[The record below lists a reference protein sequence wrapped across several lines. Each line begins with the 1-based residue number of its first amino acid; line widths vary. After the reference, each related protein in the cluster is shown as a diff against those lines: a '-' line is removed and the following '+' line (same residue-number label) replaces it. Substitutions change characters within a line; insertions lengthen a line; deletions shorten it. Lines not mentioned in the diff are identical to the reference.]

1 VNSELPSVPVPYS
14 LFPIPEEAF
23 VNFSD
28 TEYFPPRR
36 KTRAVQVGRLTMGG
50 HAPIV
55 VQSMTK
61 TDTREVGK
69 TVEQIQQME
78 AAGCEMARLAV
89 PDIEAA
95 KALAE
100 IRKRCPD
107 SILVADIHFQY
118 KFALMAL
125 DAGMDKLR
133 INPGNIGDAEKVRMV
148 VRRAQEQKV
157 PIRIGVNAGSLERRL
172 LEKYGYPTPEA
183 MVESALYH
191 LRILEELGFTDTV
204 VSLKASNVKLCVS
217 AYRLLA
223 KQVDYPFHLG
233 ITEAGTQFTGTV
245 KSCVGMGMLLAEGI
259 GDTIRVSLA
268 TDPVEEVRVAYEM
281 LKALELRSRGPVVI
295 ACPTCGR
302 LEVDLFKIAAEI
314 EKATAHIKMPLS
326 LAVMGCAVN
335 GPGEAR
341 EADLGVA
348 AGRGNGMIYREGKA
362 IRRVSEEEIV
372 PALLEEIERFVAD
385 KAAGIDTPP
394 RQIAPQSN
402 PTTVPP
408 FPILK

>member
-1 VNSELPSVPVPYS
+1 
-14 LFPIPEEAF
+14 
-23 VNFSD
+23 
-28 TEYFPPRR
+28 
-36 KTRAVQVGRLTMGG
+36 
-50 HAPIV
+50 
-55 VQSMTK
+55 MTK
-61 TDTREVGK
+61 TDTRDVAR

-78 AAGCEMARLAV
+78 AAGCEIVRLAV
-89 PDIEAA
+89 PDLEAA

-100 IRKRCPD
+100 IRRRCPD
-107 SILVADIHFQY
+107 SILVSDIHFQY

-125 DAGMDKLR
+125 DAGIDKLR
-133 INPGNIGDAEKVRMV
+133 INPGNIGEAEKVRIV
-148 VRRAQEQKV
+148 VRRAQEQRV

-172 LEKYGYPTPEA
+172 LEKYGFPTPEA
-183 MVESALYH
+183 MVESAMCH
-191 LRILEELGFTDTV
+191 IQILEDLGFRDTII
-204 VSLKASNVKLCVS
+204 SLKSSNVKLTVA

-223 KQVDYPFHLG
+223 KQVDCPLHLG
-233 ITEAGTQFTGTV
+233 ITEAGSQFAGTV

-302 LEVDLFKIAAEI
+302 LEVDLFKIVKEI
-314 EKATAHIKMPLS
+314 EDATAHIKMPLS

-362 IRRVSEEEIV
+362 IRRVKEEEIV
-372 PALLEEIERFVAD
+372 PVLLEEIERFVRD
-385 KAAGIDTPP
+385 KETGSNTAPP
-394 RQIAPQSN
+394 EIPIE
-402 PTTVPP
+402 TVPESDL
-408 FPILK
+408 PIMK

>member
-1 VNSELPSVPVPYS
+1 
-14 LFPIPEEAF
+14 

-28 TEYFPPRR
+28 KEHFPPRR
-36 KTRAVQVGRLTMGG
+36 KTRPVRVGRLTIGG
-50 HAPIV
+50 DAPIA

-61 TDTREVGK
+61 TDTRDVEK
-69 TVEQIQQME
+69 TIEQIQQME
-78 AAGCEMARLAV
+78 AAGCEIVRLAV

-95 KALAE
+95 QALAE
-100 IRKRCPD
+100 IRRRCPE
-107 SILVADIHFQY
+107 SVLVADIHFQY

-125 DAGMDKLR
+125 DAGFDKLR
-133 INPGNIGDAEKVRMV
+133 INPGNIGDAEKVRTV

-172 LEKYGYPTPEA
+172 LEKYGFPTPEA
-183 MVESALYH
+183 MAESALYH
-191 LRILEELGFTDTV
+191 LRILEDLGFTDTII
-204 VSLKASNVKLCVS
+204 SLKASNVKLCVA

-223 KQVDYPFHLG
+223 KRVDYPFHLG
-233 ITEAGTQFTGTV
+233 ITEAGTQFSGTV

-302 LEVDLFKIAAEI
+302 LEVDLFKIAEEI

-362 IRRVSEEEIV
+362 IRRVKEEEIV
-372 PALLEEIERFVAD
+372 PTLLEEIERFISDREKGVNTA
-385 KAAGIDTPP
+385 PP
-394 RQIAPQSN
+394 EIQPEPASIPSHAL
-402 PTTVPP
+402 T
-408 FPILK
+408 ILK

>member
-1 VNSELPSVPVPYS
+1 M
-14 LFPIPEEAF
+14 
-23 VNFSD
+23 NFSD
-28 TEYFPPRR
+28 IEYFPARR
-36 KTRAVQVGRLTMGG
+36 KTRKVQVGRLTIGG
-50 HAPIV
+50 DAAIV

-61 TDTREVGK
+61 TDTRDTEK
-69 TVEQIQQME
+69 TVAQIEQME
-78 AAGCEMARLAV
+78 AAGCEIVRLAV

-125 DAGMDKLR
+125 DAGIDKLR
-133 INPGNIGDAEKVRMV
+133 INPGNIGDDEKVRLV

-191 LRILEELGFTDTV
+191 IRILEELGFMDTI

-233 ITEAGTQFTGTV
+233 ITEAGTQFSGSV
-245 KSCVGMGMLLAEGI
+245 KSCVGMGILLAEGI

-281 LKALELRSRGPVVI
+281 LKSLELRSHGPVVI

-302 LEVDLFKIAAEI
+302 LEVDLFKIAGEI
-314 EKATAHIKMPLS
+314 EKATAHIKMPVS

-385 KAAGIDTPP
+385 KAAGVAAPP
-394 RQIAPQSN
+394 NEITAQPA
-402 PTTVPP
+402 PTTVSP

>member
-1 VNSELPSVPVPYS
+1 
-14 LFPIPEEAF
+14 

-28 TEYFPPRR
+28 KEFFPERR
-36 KTRAVQVGRLTMGG
+36 KTRPVKVGRYTIGG
-50 HAPIV
+50 DAAIV

-61 TDTREVGK
+61 TDTRDVDK
-69 TVEQIQQME
+69 TVEQVQQLE
-78 AAGCEMARLAV
+78 EAGCEVVRLAV

-95 KALAE
+95 KALKD
-100 IRKRCPD
+100 IRKKCPD
-107 SILVADIHFQY
+107 SVLVSDIHFQY

-125 DAGMDKLR
+125 DAGIDKLR
-133 INPGNIGDAEKVRMV
+133 INPGNIGDAEKVRTV

-172 LEKYGYPTPEA
+172 LEKYGFPTPEA
-183 MVESALYH
+183 MAESAEYH
-191 LRILEELGFTDTV
+191 IRILEDLGFGDTI
-204 VSLKASNVKLCVS
+204 VSLKSSNVKLTVA

-223 KQVDYPFHLG
+223 QRCDYPFHLG
-233 ITEAGTQFTGTV
+233 ITEAGTQFSGTV

-268 TDPVEEVRVAYEM
+268 TDPREEVRVAYEL
-281 LKALELRSRGPVVI
+281 LKSLELRSRGPVVI

-302 LEVDLFKIAAEI
+302 LEVDLFKIAGEI
-314 EKATAHIKMPLS
+314 EQATSHIKMPLS

-348 AGRGNGMIYREGKA
+348 AGRGNGMIYRQGKA
-362 IRRVSEEEIV
+362 IRRVKEDEIV

-385 KAAGIDTPP
+385 KTAGLVTDSHESVEE
-394 RQIAPQSN
+394 APARSSPLVSLQ
-402 PTTVPP
+402 
-408 FPILK
+408 

>member
-1 VNSELPSVPVPYS
+1 
-14 LFPIPEEAF
+14 

-28 TEYFPPRR
+28 IEYFPPRR
-36 KTRAVQVGRLTMGG
+36 HTRAVQVGRLTIGG
-50 HAPIV
+50 NAPIV

-69 TVEQIQQME
+69 TVEQIQEME
-78 AAGCEMARLAV
+78 AAGCEMVRLAV
-89 PDIEAA
+89 PDLDAA
-95 KALAE
+95 KALPE

-107 SILVADIHFQY
+107 SILVADIHFQH

-125 DAGMDKLR
+125 DAGIDKLR
-133 INPGNIGDAEKVRMV
+133 INPGNIGEAEKVRLV

-183 MVESALYH
+183 MVESALDH
-191 LRILEELGFTDTV
+191 LHILEELGFTDTV

-223 KQVDYPFHLG
+223 KQADYPFHLG
-233 ITEAGTQFTGTV
+233 ITEAGTKFTGTV

-268 TDPVEEVRVAYEM
+268 TSPVEEVRVAYEL

-314 EKATAHIKMPLS
+314 EKATGHIKMPLT

-362 IRRVSEEEIV
+362 IRRVSEAEIV

-385 KAAGIDTPP
+385 KAAGV
-394 RQIAPQSN
+394 N
-402 PTTVPP
+402 TVPREIRP
-408 FPILK
+408 KAAPTVEPSLPILK

>member
-1 VNSELPSVPVPYS
+1 M
-14 LFPIPEEAF
+14 
-23 VNFSD
+23 NFSNQ
-28 TEYFPPRR
+28 EHFAPRR
-36 KTRAVQVGRLTMGG
+36 KTRPVKVGRLTIGG
-50 HAPIV
+50 NAAIV

-61 TDTREVGK
+61 TDTRDVGK

-78 AAGCEMARLAV
+78 AAGCEIVRLAV

-95 KALAE
+95 RALTE

-107 SILVADIHFQY
+107 STLVSDIHFQY

-125 DAGMDKLR
+125 EAGIDKLR
-133 INPGNIGDAEKVRMV
+133 INPGNIGDAEKVRIV

-172 LEKYGYPTPEA
+172 LEKYGFPTPEA
-183 MVESALYH
+183 MVESAVYH
-191 LRILEELGFTDTV
+191 IRILEDLGFGDTI
-204 VSLKASNVKLCVS
+204 VSLKSSNVKLTVA

-223 KQVDYPFHLG
+223 RQSDYPLHLG
-233 ITEAGTQFTGTV
+233 ITEAGTQFSGTV

-268 TDPVEEVRVAYEM
+268 TDPVEEVRVAYEL
-281 LKALELRSRGPVVI
+281 LKSLELRSRGPVVI

-314 EKATAHIKMPLS
+314 EQVTAHIKTPIS

-348 AGRGNGMIYREGKA
+348 AGRANGMIYREGKA

-372 PALLEEIERFVAD
+372 PALLEEIERFISD
-385 KAAGIDTPP
+385 KEAGVNTAPKE
-394 RQIAPQSN
+394 IAPEPASSASDSL
-402 PTTVPP
+402 
-408 FPILK
+408 PILT

>member
-1 VNSELPSVPVPYS
+1 M
-14 LFPIPEEAF
+14 
-23 VNFSD
+23 NFSD
-28 TEYFPPRR
+28 KEFFPPRR
-36 KTRAVQVGRLTMGG
+36 KARPVKVGRLTIGG
-50 HAPIV
+50 DAPIV

-61 TDTREVGK
+61 TDTRDVER
-69 TVEQIQQME
+69 TVEQIQQLE
-78 AAGCEMARLAV
+78 AAGCEIVRLAV
-89 PDIEAA
+89 PDLEAA
-95 KALAE
+95 RVLPE
-100 IRKRCPD
+100 IRKRCPE
-107 SILVADIHFQY
+107 SVLVSDIHFQY

-125 DAGMDKLR
+125 DAGIDKLR

-183 MVESALYH
+183 MVESAMYH
-191 LRILEELGFTDTV
+191 IRILEDLGFTDTII
-204 VSLKASNVKLCVS
+204 SLKASNVKLTVA

-233 ITEAGTQFTGTV
+233 ITEAGTQFSGTV
-245 KSCVGMGMLLAEGI
+245 KSCVGMGMLLGEGI

-302 LEVDLFKIAAEI
+302 LEVDLFRIAGEI
-314 EKATAHIKMPLS
+314 EQATAHIKTPLT

-362 IRRVSEEEIV
+362 IRRVKEEEIV
-372 PALLEEIERFVAD
+372 PALLEEVERFVAD
-385 KAAGIDTPP
+385 KAAGVNT
-394 RQIAPQSN
+394 APKELASEPETKHKPLVTLQ
-402 PTTVPP
+402 
-408 FPILK
+408 

>member
-1 VNSELPSVPVPYS
+1 M
-14 LFPIPEEAF
+14 
-23 VNFSD
+23 NFSD
-28 TEYFPPRR
+28 TEHFPPRR
-36 KTRAVQVGRLTMGG
+36 KTRAVRVGRLTIGG
-50 HAPIV
+50 DAAIV

-78 AAGCEMARLAV
+78 AAGCEIVRLAV
-89 PDIEAA
+89 PDLEAA
-95 KALAE
+95 KALPE

-107 SILVADIHFQY
+107 SILVSDIHFQY

-125 DAGMDKLR
+125 DAGVDKLR
-133 INPGNIGDAEKVRMV
+133 INPGNIGEADKVRLV
-148 VRRAQEQKV
+148 VRRAQDRKV

-191 LRILEELGFTDTV
+191 IGILEELGFTDTII
-204 VSLKASNVKLCVS
+204 SLKASNVRLCVA

-245 KSCVGMGMLLAEGI
+245 KSCVGMGMLLADGI

-314 EKATAHIKMPLS
+314 EQATAHIKMPLS

-385 KAAGIDTPP
+385 KTAGIDTAPKEI
-394 RQIAPQSN
+394 IAQ
-402 PTTVPP
+402 PTPESADSL
-408 FPILK
+408 PILK

>member
-1 VNSELPSVPVPYS
+1 M
-14 LFPIPEEAF
+14 
-23 VNFSD
+23 NFSD
-28 TEYFPPRR
+28 EEFFPPRR
-36 KTRAVQVGRLTMGG
+36 KTRPVKVGRLTIGG
-50 HAPIV
+50 DAAIA

-61 TDTREVGK
+61 TDTREVEK
-69 TVEQIQQME
+69 TVEQIHQME
-78 AAGCEMARLAV
+78 AAGCEIVRLAV

-95 KALAE
+95 QVLPK
-100 IRKRCPD
+100 IRQRCPE

-125 DAGMDKLR
+125 DAGIDKLR
-133 INPGNIGDAEKVRMV
+133 INPGNIGDADKVRLV

-172 LEKYGYPTPEA
+172 LDKYGYPTPQA
-183 MVESALYH
+183 MAESALDH
-191 LRILEELGFTDTV
+191 VQILEELGFTDTV
-204 VSLKASNVKLCVS
+204 ISLKASNVKLTVA

-223 KQVDYPFHLG
+223 RQVDYPFHLG
-233 ITEAGTQFTGTV
+233 ITEAGTQFSGTV

-268 TDPVEEVRVAYEM
+268 TDPVEEVRVAFEM

-302 LEVDLFKIAAEI
+302 LEVDLFKIAREI
-314 EKATAHIKMPLS
+314 EQATAHIKTPLT

-348 AGRGNGMIYREGKA
+348 AGRGNGMIYRQGKA
-362 IRRVSEEEIV
+362 IRRVKEEEIV
-372 PALLEEIERFVAD
+372 PALLEEVERFVAD
-385 KAAGIDTPP
+385 RATGLNT
-394 RQIAPQSN
+394 APQELVPE
-402 PTTVPP
+402 PTTTPNS
-408 FPILK
+408 

>member
-1 VNSELPSVPVPYS
+1 M
-14 LFPIPEEAF
+14 
-23 VNFSD
+23 NFSD

-36 KTRAVQVGRLTMGG
+36 QTRAVRVGRLTMGG
-50 HAPIV
+50 NAPIV

-69 TVEQIQQME
+69 TVEQIQEME
-78 AAGCEMARLAV
+78 AAGCEIVRLAV
-89 PDIEAA
+89 PDVEAA
-95 KALAE
+95 KALPE
-100 IRKRCPD
+100 IRKRCPQ

-118 KFALMAL
+118 KLALMAL
-125 DAGMDKLR
+125 DAGIDKLR
-133 INPGNIGDAEKVRMV
+133 INPGNIGEAEKVRLV

-172 LEKYGYPTPEA
+172 LEKYGYPTPQA

-259 GDTIRVSLA
+259 GDTLRVSLA

-314 EKATAHIKMPLS
+314 EQATAHIKMPLS

-362 IRRVSEEEIV
+362 IRRVREAEIV

-385 KAAGIDTPP
+385 KAAGIVTPTSE
-394 RQIAPQSN
+394 ITAPSA
-402 PTTVPP
+402 PTGVSP

>member
-1 VNSELPSVPVPYS
+1 MNFSNSEH
-14 LFPIPEEAF
+14 
-23 VNFSD
+23 
-28 TEYFPPRR
+28 FPPRR
-36 KTRAVQVGRLTMGG
+36 KTRPVRVGRLTIGG
-50 HAPIV
+50 DAPIV

-69 TVEQIQQME
+69 TVEQITAME
-78 AAGCEMARLAV
+78 AAGCEIVRLAV
-89 PDIEAA
+89 PDLDAA
-95 KALAE
+95 QALPE

-107 SILVADIHFQY
+107 SILVSDIHFQY

-125 DAGMDKLR
+125 DAGVDKLR
-133 INPGNIGDAEKVRMV
+133 INPGNIGDAEKVRLV

-191 LRILEELGFTDTV
+191 INILEELGFKDTII
-204 VSLKASNVKLCVS
+204 SLKASNVKLCVS
-217 AYRLLA
+217 AYRLLS
-223 KQVDYPFHLG
+223 KQVDYPLHLG

-314 EKATAHIKMPLS
+314 EQATAHIKMPLS

-362 IRRVSEEEIV
+362 IRRVTEDEIV

-385 KAAGIDTPP
+385 KLAGIDTSPKKI
-394 RQIAPQSN
+394 IAQAD
-402 PTTVPP
+402 TTSAASL
-408 FPILK
+408 PILK

>member
-1 VNSELPSVPVPYS
+1 M
-14 LFPIPEEAF
+14 
-23 VNFSD
+23 NFSD
-28 TEYFPPRR
+28 KEHFPPRR
-36 KTRAVQVGRLTMGG
+36 KTRAVKVGRYTIGG
-50 HAPIV
+50 DAPII

-61 TDTREVGK
+61 TDTRDVGK
-69 TVEQIQQME
+69 TVEQIHQLE
-78 AAGCEMARLAV
+78 EAGCEIVRLAV

-95 KALAE
+95 KALKE

-107 SILVADIHFQY
+107 SVLVSDIHFQY

-125 DAGMDKLR
+125 DAGIDKLR
-133 INPGNIGDAEKVRMV
+133 INPGNIGDAEKVRTV

-172 LEKYGYPTPEA
+172 LEKYGFPTPEA
-183 MVESALYH
+183 MVESAEYH
-191 LRILEELGFTDTV
+191 IGILEDLGFGDTII
-204 VSLKASNVKLCVS
+204 SLKSSNVKLTVA

-223 KQVDYPFHLG
+223 KRCDYPFHLG
-233 ITEAGTQFTGTV
+233 ITEAGTQFSGTV

-268 TDPVEEVRVAYEM
+268 TDPTEEVRVAYEM

-302 LEVDLFKIAAEI
+302 LEVDLFKIAGEI
-314 EKATAHIKMPLS
+314 EQATSHIKMPLT

-348 AGRGNGMIYREGKA
+348 AGRGNGMIYRQGKA
-362 IRRVSEEEIV
+362 IRRVKEEEIV

-385 KAAGIDTPP
+385 KAAGRVSDSREIVEESPASPLVTL
-394 RQIAPQSN
+394 Q
-402 PTTVPP
+402 
-408 FPILK
+408 

>member
-1 VNSELPSVPVPYS
+1 M
-14 LFPIPEEAF
+14 
-23 VNFSD
+23 NFS
-28 TEYFPPRR
+28 EQEHFPPRR
-36 KTRAVQVGRLTMGG
+36 KTRPVKVGRLTIGG
-50 HAPIV
+50 EAPIV

-61 TDTREVGK
+61 TDTRDVAR
-69 TVEQIQQME
+69 TVAQVREME
-78 AAGCEMARLAV
+78 TAGCEIVRLAV

-95 KALAE
+95 KALAA
-100 IRKRCPD
+100 IRKECPD
-107 SILVADIHFQY
+107 SILVSDIHFQY

-125 DAGMDKLR
+125 DAGIDKLR
-133 INPGNIGDAEKVRMV
+133 INPGNIGDAEKVRAV
-148 VRRAQEQKV
+148 VRRAQEQRV

-172 LEKYGYPTPEA
+172 LEKYGFPTPEA

-191 LRILEELGFTDTV
+191 IGILEDLGFQDTI
-204 VSLKASNVKLCVS
+204 VSLKASNLKLCVA

-223 KQVDYPFHLG
+223 KQVDYPFHVG
-233 ITEAGTQFTGTV
+233 ITEAGTQFSGTV
-245 KSCVGMGMLLAEGI
+245 KSCAGIGMLLAEGI

-268 TDPVEEVRVAYEM
+268 TNPVEEVRVAYEL
-281 LKALELRSRGPVVI
+281 LKALELRSRGPMVI

-302 LEVDLFKIAAEI
+302 LEVDLFKIAGEI

-362 IRRVSEEEIV
+362 IRRVKEDEIV
-372 PALLEEIERFVAD
+372 PALLEEIDRFVAD
-385 KAAGIDTPP
+385 RMAETPP
-394 RQIAPQSN
+394 NS
-402 PTTVPP
+402 TTPELETSPSSDKSLSV
-408 FPILK
+408 LH

>member
-1 VNSELPSVPVPYS
+1 M
-14 LFPIPEEAF
+14 
-23 VNFSD
+23 NFS
-28 TEYFPPRR
+28 EHEHFPPRR
-36 KTRAVQVGRLTMGG
+36 KTRPVKVGRLTIGG
-50 HAPIV
+50 DAPIV

-61 TDTREVGK
+61 TDTRDVGK
-69 TVEQIQQME
+69 TVEQIQEME
-78 AAGCEMARLAV
+78 AAGCEIVRLAV

-107 SILVADIHFQY
+107 SILVSDIHFQY

-125 DAGMDKLR
+125 DAGIDKLR
-133 INPGNIGDAEKVRMV
+133 INPGNIGDAEKVRTV
-148 VRRAQEQKV
+148 VRRAQEQRV

-191 LRILEELGFTDTV
+191 IRILEDLGFTDTI
-204 VSLKASNVKLCVS
+204 VSLKASNLKLCVA

-223 KQVDYPFHLG
+223 KQVDYPFHVG
-233 ITEAGTQFTGTV
+233 ITEAGTQFSGTV
-245 KSCVGMGMLLAEGI
+245 KSCAGIGMLLAEGI

-268 TDPVEEVRVAYEM
+268 THPVEEVRVAYEL
-281 LKALELRSRGPVVI
+281 LKALELRSRGPMVI

-302 LEVDLFKIAAEI
+302 LEVDLFKIAEEI

-362 IRRVSEEEIV
+362 IRRVKEEEIV

-385 KAAGIDTPP
+385 KKAGIESQPASIEP
-394 RQIAPQSN
+394 APESPLVMLQ
-402 PTTVPP
+402 
-408 FPILK
+408 

>member
-1 VNSELPSVPVPYS
+1 
-14 LFPIPEEAF
+14 
-23 VNFSD
+23 
-28 TEYFPPRR
+28 
-36 KTRAVQVGRLTMGG
+36 
-50 HAPIV
+50 
-55 VQSMTK
+55 
-61 TDTREVGK
+61 
-69 TVEQIQQME
+69 
-78 AAGCEMARLAV
+78 
-89 PDIEAA
+89 
-95 KALAE
+95 
-100 IRKRCPD
+100 
-107 SILVADIHFQY
+107 
-118 KFALMAL
+118 
-125 DAGMDKLR
+125 
-133 INPGNIGDAEKVRMV
+133 MV

-191 LRILEELGFTDTV
+191 IRILEELGFTDTV

-281 LKALELRSRGPVVI
+281 LKTLELRSRGPVVI

-314 EKATAHIKMPLS
+314 EKATAHIKMPIS

-362 IRRVSEEEIV
+362 IRRVSEAEIV

-385 KAAGIDTPP
+385 KAAGIDTPSKE
-394 RQIAPQSN
+394 ITPQPA
-402 PTTVPP
+402 PTTVPS

>member
-1 VNSELPSVPVPYS
+1 M
-14 LFPIPEEAF
+14 
-23 VNFSD
+23 NFSD
-28 TEYFPPRR
+28 TEHFPPRR
-36 KTRAVQVGRLTMGG
+36 KTRPVKVGRLTVGG
-50 HAPIV
+50 GAPIA

-61 TDTREVGK
+61 TDTRDVEK
-69 TVEQIQQME
+69 TVAQVHEME
-78 AAGCEMARLAV
+78 AAGCEIVRLAV

-95 KALAE
+95 KALVE
-100 IRKRCPD
+100 IRKLCPD
-107 SILVADIHFQY
+107 SILVSDIHFQY

-125 DAGMDKLR
+125 DAGIDKLR
-133 INPGNIGDAEKVRMV
+133 INPGNIGDAEKVRTV
-148 VRRAQEQKV
+148 VRRAQEQHV

-191 LRILEELGFTDTV
+191 IQILEDLGFTGTII
-204 VSLKASNVKLCVS
+204 SLKASNVKLAVA
-217 AYRLLA
+217 AYRLLS
-223 KQVDYPFHLG
+223 KQVDYPLHLG

-268 TDPVEEVRVAYEM
+268 TNPVEEIRVGYEL
-281 LKALELRSRGPVVI
+281 LKSLELRSRGPVVV

-314 EKATAHIKMPLS
+314 EQATAHIKMPLS

-341 EADLGVA
+341 ESDLGVA

-362 IRRVSEEEIV
+362 IRRVKEEEIV

-385 KAAGIDTPP
+385 KTAGLTSKPEVAPPAA
-394 RQIAPQSN
+394 AAEN
-402 PTTVPP
+402 PLVV
-408 FPILK
+408 LR